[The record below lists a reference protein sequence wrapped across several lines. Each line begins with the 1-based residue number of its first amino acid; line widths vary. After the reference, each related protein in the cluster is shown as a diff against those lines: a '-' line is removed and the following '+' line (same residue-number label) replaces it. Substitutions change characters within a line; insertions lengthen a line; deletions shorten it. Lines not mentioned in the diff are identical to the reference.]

1 MSMHG
6 VVAEFEEEQTPVMPL
21 VDPDAELALVKRQRR
36 FGKFVPRWFL
46 TLIGTKLSLL
56 GTIILVLVI
65 LAAICAPLL
74 TSIDPT
80 AMTSPMSIGPSPG
93 HPFGTNSAGQDIYSQ
108 TLYGARFSLAV
119 GVMTGIAITVIAI
132 VVGMIAGYIGGWI
145 DDFLSMV
152 MNIFLII
159 PQLPL
164 LIVIGAYIPLSN
176 DQTVAI
182 ALRMTAILT
191 FTGWAWGARVMRAQ
205 TLSLR
210 SRDFVDAAVV
220 NGESKMHIIF
230 RDILPNMLALTVNT
244 VILSTMGAILTESAL
259 DFLGLGAQSQVT
271 WGTMLNFANAQGV
284 LFNGQ
289 WWCFVFPGCAIA
301 LTVMAMIFM
310 NNGVDAI
317 ANPRL
322 RKIKAPRPAKQKP
335 SVQPVEAGAGLGA
348 AE

>member
-1 MSMHG
+1 
-6 VVAEFEEEQTPVMPL
+6 
-21 VDPDAELALVKRQRR
+21 
-36 FGKFVPRWFL
+36 
-46 TLIGTKLSLL
+46 
-56 GTIILVLVI
+56 
-65 LAAICAPLL
+65 
-74 TSIDPT
+74 
-80 AMTSPMSIGPSPG
+80 
-93 HPFGTNSAGQDIYSQ
+93 
-108 TLYGARFSLAV
+108 
-119 GVMTGIAITVIAI
+119 MTGIAITVIAI
-132 VVGMIAGYIGGWI
+132 VVGMIAGYIGGWV
-145 DDFLSMV
+145 DDFLSML

-164 LIVIGAYIPLSN
+164 LIVIGAYIPLAN
-176 DQTVAI
+176 DQTIGI

-301 LTVMAMIFM
+301 VTVMAMIFM

-322 RKIKAPRPAKQKP
+322 RKIKVPKPKKMKAAVPPLPAGT
-335 SVQPVEAGAGLGA
+335 ELGA

>member
-1 MSMHG
+1 
-6 VVAEFEEEQTPVMPL
+6 
-21 VDPDAELALVKRQRR
+21 
-36 FGKFVPRWFL
+36 
-46 TLIGTKLSLL
+46 
-56 GTIILVLVI
+56 
-65 LAAICAPLL
+65 
-74 TSIDPT
+74 
-80 AMTSPMSIGPSPG
+80 
-93 HPFGTNSAGQDIYSQ
+93 
-108 TLYGARFSLAV
+108 
-119 GVMTGIAITVIAI
+119 
-132 VVGMIAGYIGGWI
+132 
-145 DDFLSMV
+145 
-152 MNIFLII
+152 
-159 PQLPL
+159 
-164 LIVIGAYIPLSN
+164 
-176 DQTVAI
+176 
-182 ALRMTAILT
+182 
-191 FTGWAWGARVMRAQ
+191 MRAQ

-259 DFLGLGAQSQVT
+259 DFLGLGAQSQIT

-322 RKIKAPRPAKQKP
+322 RKIKAPKPVKTKP
-335 SVQPVEAGAGLGA
+335 SVPAVGVEAGLGA

>member
-21 VDPDAELALVKRQRR
+21 MDPDAELALVKRQRR

-230 RDILPNMLALTVNT
+230 RDILPNMLGPDGQYRDPLHHGRYLDRERPRLPRPRRPVSGDVGHDAEFCQCSEVFCLTV
-244 VILSTMGAILTESAL
+244 SGGASCSPA
-259 DFLGLGAQSQVT
+259 
-271 WGTMLNFANAQGV
+271 
-284 LFNGQ
+284 
-289 WWCFVFPGCAIA
+289 
-301 LTVMAMIFM
+301 
-310 NNGVDAI
+310 
-317 ANPRL
+317 
-322 RKIKAPRPAKQKP
+322 APSP
-335 SVQPVEAGAGLGA
+335 
-348 AE
+348 